1 MITLDK
7 GALPRRLG
15 QNDVSG
21 LAGESVYWYCSTCQ
35 QWRTSEIQS
44 DGGIICPVCES
55 GPDWEKHQPTLAYR
69 SRYKR
74 VADLCAIGSEWR
86 KSYDE
91 VERRYGDFIEETYEG
106 MPARTKDMGWRY
118 FSDAWKT
125 VDSLADYLLT
135 APDVSAKNYP
145 HSYTE
150 RGLQRRYY
158 DPRRKCNVSS
168 LTDLN
173 LQPLFDDGGVQ
184 FTDQEVAEIISLHS
198 GYSRPLCDVYFADE
212 FLECISNPLERSIA
226 YDLSRGAK
234 KRDIERR
241 YRLTERKVR
250 TIIGHLAK
258 TLKNI

>member
-1 MITLDK
+1 M
-7 GALPRRLG
+7 
-15 QNDVSG
+15 
-21 LAGESVYWYCSTCQ
+21 
-35 QWRTSEIQS
+35 WRTSTITEEGILCS
-44 DGGIICPVCES
+44 VCGGK
-55 GPDWEKHQPTLAYR
+55 PDWKKHPPTLAYK

-74 VADLCAIGSEWR
+74 VAALCAEGSDFQ

-91 VERRYGDFIEETYEG
+91 LEQSYGDFIEGTYTG
-106 MPARTKDMGWRY
+106 MPVKTKDIGWRY

-135 APDVSAKNYP
+135 APDVPTTNYP

-173 LQPLFDDGGVQ
+173 LQPQCDEGGTQ
-184 FTDQEVAEIISLHS
+184 FTDQEVVEIISPHS

-212 FLECISNPLERSIA
+212 FLKSISDPMERSIA
-226 YDLSRGAK
+226 YDLSSGAT
-234 KRDIERR
+234 KRDIERQ
-241 YRLTERKVR
+241 YGLTERQVR
-250 TIIGHLAK
+250 TRVAHIAK
-258 TLKNI
+258 ALKNI